1 LQYIPKENEII
12 EYGWQFNLSKGSRIV
27 EVGDKLKEFLSEF
40 AISVSKAVNLNF
52 GSVDIIEIED
62 NKFMVLEANS
72 GVMMDNLMHLLD
84 NGHEIAKEI
93 YSEAIDLM
101 FSNF

>member
-12 EYGWQFNLSKGSRIV
+12 EYGWQFNLYKGSRIV